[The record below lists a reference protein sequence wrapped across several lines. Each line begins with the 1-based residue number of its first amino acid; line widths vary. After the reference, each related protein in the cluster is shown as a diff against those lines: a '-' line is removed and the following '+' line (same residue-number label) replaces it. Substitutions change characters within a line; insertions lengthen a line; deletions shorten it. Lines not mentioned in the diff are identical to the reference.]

1 MKLTKMVLA
10 LVGGLTLT
18 LLAVSLTFAAP
29 DNTLTQS
36 QHNLFEPTITPTVTL
51 TPTITHTQP
60 VAQAIA
66 VYSHIPYTEVVSL
79 HDSGLG
85 YGRIARAYLPALA
98 SGGSLTPTG
107 VLELIQSGLGWG
119 QIKHQYGIHPG
130 GLGLGSIMSGHAAPV
145 TSTLGSGAGYANP
158 SVKESPGK
166 SKNSNSSPCPGNSC
180 NAPGQQNK
188 PGKGKK

>member
-1 MKLTKMVLA
+1 MKLTKTILA

-29 DNTLTQS
+29 ENASTVS
-36 QHNLFEPTITPTVTL
+36 QPSLFEPTITPTVTL

-66 VYSHIPYTEVVSL
+66 LYFHIPYTEVVSL
-79 HDSGLG
+79 HDSGIG
-85 YGRIARAYLPALA
+85 FGRIARAYLTALA
-98 SGGSLTPTG
+98 SGGTLTPTG
-107 VLELIQSGLGWG
+107 VLEMVQNGMGWG

-145 TSTLGSGAGYANP
+145 TDTLSSGEG
-158 SVKESPGK
+158 EG
-166 SKNSNSSPCPGNSC
+166 NSSAPGQSKHSGSSTCPGNSC
-180 NAPGQQNK
+180 NAPGHQNK
-188 PGKGKK
+188 PGKGPKK